1 MWITYMGSITNTIRL
16 LGDFM
21 LDKLMGAFVTMM
33 KSKAL
38 KPAEEFPKDE
48 TVAAAA
54 DEPVDELKDEL
65 EDIPVAEQ
73 KAALDP
79 VLVSQWEVNL
89 ERFVYDPELAKELA
103 PVFVSLLRAEG
114 FDKVIDLLETKEK
127 QIEAISGSS
136 QHQQTNPLQKQ
147 EVKEVKPTTA
157 TDILKSRYK

>member
-1 MWITYMGSITNTIRL
+1 MGSITNTIRL
-16 LGDFM
+16 LGGFM

-38 KPAEEFPKDE
+38 KPADEFPKDE
-48 TVAAAA
+48 PESELKDVLK
-54 DEPVDELKDEL
+54 DELKDV
-65 EDIPVAEQ
+65 PVAEP

-79 VLVSQWEVNL
+79 VLVSQWEVQL

-114 FDKVIDLLETKEK
+114 FDKVVDLLETKEK
-127 QIEAISGSS
+127 QIDAISGSS
-136 QHQQTNPLQKQ
+136 QHQQTDPLQKQ

>member
-1 MWITYMGSITNTIRL
+1 
-16 LGDFM
+16 M

-48 TVAAAA
+48 PEAAPEAA
-54 DEPVDELKDEL
+54 PEAEPEAALKDEPVAEPE
-65 EDIPVAEQ
+65 AEQ

-79 VLVSQWEVNL
+79 VLVSQWEVAL
-89 ERFVYDPELAKELA
+89 EKFVYDPELAKELA
-103 PVFVSLLRAEG
+103 PVFVSLLSVEG

-136 QHQQTNPLQKQ
+136 QHQQTDPWQKQ
-147 EVKEVKPTTA
+147 EVQEVKPTTA
-157 TDILKSRYK
+157 TDILKARHSL

>member
-1 MWITYMGSITNTIRL
+1 
-16 LGDFM
+16 M

-38 KPAEEFPKDE
+38 KPADEFPKDE
-48 TVAAAA
+48 PESELK
-54 DEPVDELKDEL
+54 DEPVDELKD
-65 EDIPVAEQ
+65 IPVAEP

-79 VLVSQWEVNL
+79 VLVSQWEVQL

-136 QHQQTNPLQKQ
+136 QHQQTDPLQKQ

>member
-1 MWITYMGSITNTIRL
+1 
-16 LGDFM
+16 M

-38 KPAEEFPKDE
+38 KPADEFPKDE

-54 DEPVDELKDEL
+54 AELKDEPVDEL

-79 VLVSQWEVNL
+79 VLVSQWEVQL

-136 QHQQTNPLQKQ
+136 QHQQTDPLQKQ

>member
-1 MWITYMGSITNTIRL
+1 
-16 LGDFM
+16 M

-38 KPAEEFPKDE
+38 KPADEFPKDE
-48 TVAAAA
+48 PETELK
-54 DEPVDELKDEL
+54 DEPVAEPESELKDEL
-65 EDIPVAEQ
+65 KDVPVAEP

-114 FDKVIDLLETKEK
+114 FDKVVDLLETKEK
-127 QIEAISGSS
+127 QIDAISGSS
-136 QHQQTNPLQKQ
+136 QHQQTDPLQKQ

>member
-1 MWITYMGSITNTIRL
+1 
-16 LGDFM
+16 M

-48 TVAAAA
+48 PEAALK
-54 DEPVDELKDEL
+54 DEPV
-65 EDIPVAEQ
+65 VEQ

-79 VLVSQWEVNL
+79 VLVSQWEVQL

-103 PVFVSLLRAEG
+103 PVFVSLLSAEG

-136 QHQQTNPLQKQ
+136 QQQQTDPGQKQ
-147 EVKEVKPTTA
+147 EAKEVKPTTA
-157 TDILKSRYK
+157 TDILKARHSL

>member
-1 MWITYMGSITNTIRL
+1 
-16 LGDFM
+16 M

-48 TVAAAA
+48 PEAVPEAEPEAAPEAA
-54 DEPVDELKDEL
+54 LKDEPVAEPE
-65 EDIPVAEQ
+65 AEQ

-79 VLVSQWEVNL
+79 VLVSQWEVAL
-89 ERFVYDPELAKELA
+89 ENFVYDPELAKELA
-103 PVFVSLLRAEG
+103 PVFVSLLSAEG

-136 QHQQTNPLQKQ
+136 QHQQTDPWQKQ
-147 EVKEVKPTTA
+147 EVQEVKPTTA
-157 TDILKSRYK
+157 TDILKARHSL

>member
-1 MWITYMGSITNTIRL
+1 MGSITNTIRL
-16 LGDFM
+16 LGDIM

-38 KPAEEFPKDE
+38 KPADEFPKDE

-54 DEPVDELKDEL
+54 SEPEAELK
-65 EDIPVAEQ
+65 DIPVAEQ

-79 VLVSQWEVNL
+79 VLVSQWEVQL

-127 QIEAISGSS
+127 QIEAISGS
-136 QHQQTNPLQKQ
+136 QHQQTDPLQKQ

>member
-1 MWITYMGSITNTIRL
+1 
-16 LGDFM
+16 M

-33 KSKAL
+33 KSKSL
-38 KPAEEFPKDE
+38 KPADEYPKDE
-48 TVAAAA
+48 PEATPVA
-54 DEPVDELKDEL
+54 EPVAELKVEPEVELKDEL
-65 EDIPVAEQ
+65 KAEPEVEPEAEL
-73 KAALDP
+73 KVELDP

-103 PVFVSLLRAEG
+103 PVFVSLLSVEG

-136 QHQQTNPLQKQ
+136 HQQTDPLQKQ

-157 TDILKSRYK
+157 TDILKARHSL

>member
-1 MWITYMGSITNTIRL
+1 MGSITNTIRL
-16 LGDFM
+16 LGDIM

-38 KPAEEFPKDE
+38 KPADEFPKDE

-54 DEPVDELKDEL
+54 AKPEAELK
-65 EDIPVAEQ
+65 DIPVAEQ

-79 VLVSQWEVNL
+79 VLVSQWEVQL

-127 QIEAISGSS
+127 QIEAISGS
-136 QHQQTNPLQKQ
+136 QHQQTDPLQKQ

>member
-1 MWITYMGSITNTIRL
+1 
-16 LGDFM
+16 M

-33 KSKAL
+33 KSKAP

-48 TVAAAA
+48 PEAEPEAVLK
-54 DEPVDELKDEL
+54 DEPVAEPEA
-65 EDIPVAEQ
+65 EPEAEQ

-79 VLVSQWEVNL
+79 VLISQWEVAL

-103 PVFVSLLRAEG
+103 PVFVSLLSVEG

-136 QHQQTNPLQKQ
+136 QQQQTDPWQKQ

-157 TDILKSRYK
+157 TDILKARHSL

>member
-1 MWITYMGSITNTIRL
+1 
-16 LGDFM
+16 M

-48 TVAAAA
+48 PEAAPVAEPE
-54 DEPVDELKDEL
+54 DEPVAEPE
-65 EDIPVAEQ
+65 AEQ

-79 VLVSQWEVNL
+79 VLVSQWEVQL

-103 PVFVSLLRAEG
+103 PVFVSLLSAEG

-136 QHQQTNPLQKQ
+136 QQQQTDPWQKQ

-157 TDILKSRYK
+157 TDILKARHSL

>member
-1 MWITYMGSITNTIRL
+1 
-16 LGDFM
+16 M

-38 KPAEEFPKDE
+38 KPADEFPKDE
-48 TVAAAA
+48 P
-54 DEPVDELKDEL
+54 ESELKDE
-65 EDIPVAEQ
+65 PVAEPESELKDVLKDEQ

-114 FDKVIDLLETKEK
+114 FDKVVDLLETKEK

-136 QHQQTNPLQKQ
+136 QHQQTDPLQKQ

>member
-48 TVAAAA
+48 TVA
-54 DEPVDELKDEL
+54 ELKDELKDEL
-65 EDIPVAEQ
+65 EDIPVAEP

-79 VLVSQWEVNL
+79 VLVSQWEVQL

-136 QHQQTNPLQKQ
+136 QQQQTNPLQKQ

>member
-1 MWITYMGSITNTIRL
+1 
-16 LGDFM
+16 M

-48 TVAAAA
+48 PEAAPEA
-54 DEPVDELKDEL
+54 ELKDEQVA
-65 EDIPVAEQ
+65 EQVAEQ
-73 KAALDP
+73 KAEPEAVLDP
-79 VLVSQWEVNL
+79 VLISQWEVAL

-103 PVFVSLLRAEG
+103 PVFVSLLSVEG

-136 QHQQTNPLQKQ
+136 QQQQTDPWQKQ
-147 EVKEVKPTTA
+147 EVQEVKPTTA
-157 TDILKSRYK
+157 TDILKARHSL

>member
-1 MWITYMGSITNTIRL
+1 MGSITNTIRL
-16 LGDFM
+16 LGDIM

-38 KPAEEFPKDE
+38 KPADEFPKDE
-48 TVAAAA
+48 TVAAA
-54 DEPVDELKDEL
+54 EPEPELK
-65 EDIPVAEQ
+65 DIPVAEQ

-79 VLVSQWEVNL
+79 VLVSQWEVQL

-127 QIEAISGSS
+127 QIEAISGS
-136 QHQQTNPLQKQ
+136 QHQQTDPLQKQ

>member
-1 MWITYMGSITNTIRL
+1 
-16 LGDFM
+16 M

-38 KPAEEFPKDE
+38 KPADEFPKDE
-48 TVAAAA
+48 PESELKDV
-54 DEPVDELKDEL
+54 LKDEL

-114 FDKVIDLLETKEK
+114 FDKVVDLLETKEK

-136 QHQQTNPLQKQ
+136 QHQQTDPLQKQ

>member
-1 MWITYMGSITNTIRL
+1 
-16 LGDFM
+16 M

-38 KPAEEFPKDE
+38 KPAKEFPKDE
-48 TVAAAA
+48 PEAT
-54 DEPVDELKDEL
+54 
-65 EDIPVAEQ
+65 PVAEPATELEEVPVAEP

-79 VLVSQWEVNL
+79 VLISQWEVQL

-127 QIEAISGSS
+127 QIEAISGS
-136 QHQQTNPLQKQ
+136 QHQQTDPLQKQ

-157 TDILKSRYK
+157 TDILKARHSL

>member
-1 MWITYMGSITNTIRL
+1 
-16 LGDFM
+16 M

-38 KPAEEFPKDE
+38 KPADEFPKDE
-48 TVAAAA
+48 TVAAAEA
-54 DEPVDELKDEL
+54 EPEAELK
-65 EDIPVAEQ
+65 DIPVAEQ

-79 VLVSQWEVNL
+79 VLVSQWEVQL

-136 QHQQTNPLQKQ
+136 QHQQTDPLQKQ